1 MCGRVVTGAE
11 RNIVAECE
19 ATMLVEVGGLEVA
32 VEVSLVGEEDLTLL
46 TLVAFLGEVH
56 RVLANVLS
64 ELAATRT
71 KDVSAKIAGLLW
83 KFGDRSLEKG
93 LDICHGLIDM
103 SNVVE
108 AKVEAVKFA
117 ARVTAW
123 LIVLVPGVV
132 ALVDPVVLR
141 F

>member
-1 MCGRVVTGAE
+1 
-11 RNIVAECE
+11 
-19 ATMLVEVGGLEVA
+19 MLVEVGGLEVA
-32 VEVSLVGEEDLTLL
+32 VEVFLVGEEDLTLL

-56 RVLANVLS
+56 RVLANMLS

-71 KDVSAKIAGLLW
+71 KDVSAEIAGLLW

-93 LDICHGLIDM
+93 LDICHGLIDV
-103 SNVVE
+103 NYVVE

-123 LIVLVPGVV
+123 LIVLVPGIV

-141 F
+141 FGRADRLVNIRLVDLRSKR